1 MRISAPLLTL
11 AGTVAGT
18 VAAVAAYQS
27 AVGPSATKPASST
40 TTDTPAPVASTSW
53 LPCEKGWKLKGNACV
68 RVKEKVV
75 VVHDLPAPAAPQ
87 AQVATTRSS
96 GGHSAA
102 RDHSSSNEVEHGDD
116 NEVEDSDSTEVEH
129 EDEADHEDVGD
140 DD

>member
-1 MRISAPLLTL
+1 LTL

-27 AVGPSATKPASST
+27 AAGQSDTTPASST
-40 TTDTPAPVASTSW
+40 TTDSPAPVASTSW
-53 LPCEKGWKLKGNACV
+53 LPCEKGWRLKGETCV

-75 VVHDLPAPAAPQ
+75 VVRDLPAPAAPQ

-96 GGHSAA
+96 GGDHQAV
-102 RDHSSSNEVEHGDD
+102 RDNHVEHGDD
-116 NEVEDSDSTEVEH
+116 NAAEDSGSQEVEH
-129 EDEADHEDVGD
+129 EDSDHEDVGD